1 MNGSEVDF
9 GPLRAPEQFM
19 VLGLT
24 QPQPG
29 GRSYSPAKQ
38 KTLTPRTHVSAGCG
52 EKAISQTLRTSPVGP
67 GLGGRRGPRC
77 LPGCHLDSVCRD
89 VGGQPLKAT
98 AWPGVGGHHVS
109 CSGGW
114 AVIPQGGRRQAA
126 KWRVCQTEK
135 DAMRGNRSE
144 SCR

>member
-77 LPGCHLDSVCRD
+77 PPGCHLDGVCRD

-98 AWPGVGGHHVS
+98 AWPGVGGS
-109 CSGGW
+109 SRQLLWRLGCDSRGRKEAGGQMEG
-114 AVIPQGGRRQAA
+114 VPNRKRRNAG
-126 KWRVCQTEK
+126 EPL
-135 DAMRGNRSE
+135 
-144 SCR
+144 